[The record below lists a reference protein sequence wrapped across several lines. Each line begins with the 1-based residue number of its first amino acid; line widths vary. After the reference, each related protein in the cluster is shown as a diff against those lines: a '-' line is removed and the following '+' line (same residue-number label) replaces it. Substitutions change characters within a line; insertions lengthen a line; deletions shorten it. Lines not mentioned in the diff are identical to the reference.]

1 MIDFHS
7 HILPGIDDGSRS
19 IEETKNLLLEA
30 KNIGITKIIS
40 TSHYAIDCFET
51 PEYKREELIKQLNS
65 ENKYPEI
72 ILGSEIFLT
81 YNIIDLL
88 KEYKASPINKTNYI
102 LFELPLKEQ
111 FLNLKDL
118 INKLK
123 ENTQKDIIS
132 FKKILIIY

>member
-1 MIDFHS
+1 M
-7 HILPGIDDGSRS
+7 
-19 IEETKNLLLEA
+19 
-30 KNIGITKIIS
+30 
-40 TSHYAIDCFET
+40 
-51 PEYKREELIKQLNS
+51 NS

-102 LFELPLKEQ
+102 LFELPLTEQ

-123 ENTQKDIIS
+123 ENIYKLILAHPERYYIIQKNFNYLLELKENGNYIS
-132 FKKILIIY
+132 IKLCKYFRILWIKC